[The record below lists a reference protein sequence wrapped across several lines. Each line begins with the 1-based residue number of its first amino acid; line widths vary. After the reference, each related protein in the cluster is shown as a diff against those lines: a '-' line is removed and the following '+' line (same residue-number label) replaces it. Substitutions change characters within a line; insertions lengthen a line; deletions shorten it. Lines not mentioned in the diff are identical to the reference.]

1 MRGIETYRFLPA
13 AEGGVLGRG
22 KFSTVYKVTDTEGK
36 DVRRPNARV
45 GNEED
50 DADGSTH

>member
-13 AEGGVLGRG
+13 ADGGVLGRG

-36 DVRRPNARV
+36 EVRSQLPRSERRRAHI
-45 GNEED
+45 
-50 DADGSTH
+50 STP